1 MKYKLIGGGSL
12 TMNGVRYKTGDLVES
27 NSRLDRTFK
36 NVFQRIEDE
45 DEVLA
50 KKKVVQ
56 VPELEEDEVLA
67 KKKVVQVPELEEDEE
82 EDEEDEDKAP
92 VKKAVKTKRASATK
106 KTVTRQRAVRRR
118 RGQAQK

>member
-27 NSRLDRTFK
+27 NSRLDRIFK
-36 NVFQRIEDE
+36 NVFQRIED
-45 DEVLA
+45 
-50 KKKVVQ
+50 
-56 VPELEEDEVLA
+56 EDEVLA